1 MALELFSL
9 FRYGLAAALL
19 VYLPYLG
26 VLIGGTTASLVL
38 NFIGR
43 EDRNTRSTSLSRE
56 LIETAAFDN
65 RVLYAAALLPFP
77 LIGFLCRRILHE
89 PDPLPWLYWILP
101 FGALL
106 PGCVLFSLYRSAV
119 RRTADPPVLHFRAGA
134 AGLLAVL
141 SASFLLFVLLGT
153 LFDPDKL
160 SLIRKNTVYI
170 LSWNSLAAFLL
181 FLALSFGLTGGTV
194 LLFLG
199 HPPAGREEPDP
210 DYRQYVRS
218 IGSSLALGGAFA
230 VPVLVVLDLLSL
242 PSTSLSLGVFAASAA
257 VLLLALSVVLVLY
270 PAPEDQAVRPG
281 ARVSTAY
288 LLMFLAL
295 IAGNQAAVGSA
306 ALGRPAPSN
315 PPAAGIPGEVR
326 YREMPPAAEP
336 ALEKGRT
343 VFQHACR
350 ACHLFE
356 TRIVGPPLS
365 KVLPK
370 YKGDFDRLKSYIRDP
385 VKVSPDYPLM
395 PSLGLKEEEIDA
407 VARYLLKNAGEK
419 MPPGKPAAALP
430 AVERGKAVF
439 ETVCAGCHRF
449 ETRLVGP
456 PFHEVVPKYGGNVEQ
471 LKGFIRNPVKVNP
484 GYPAMPML
492 GLKEEEIDAVAHYLL
507 TKVKRGG

>member
-1 MALELFSL
+1 MK
-9 FRYGLAAALL
+9 YGLAAVLL
-19 VYLPYLG
+19 IYLPFLG
-26 VLIGGTTASLVL
+26 ILIAGSTASLVL
-38 NFIGR
+38 NFLGR
-43 EDRNTRSTSLSRE
+43 ENRDAGSLRLSRE
-56 LIETAAFDN
+56 LIETAPFEPT
-65 RVLYAAALLPFP
+65 VFFVAALLPVP
-77 LIGFLCRRILHE
+77 LIAFLCQRSFPE
-89 PDPLPWLYWILP
+89 PGPLPWLFWILP

-106 PGCVLFSLYRSAV
+106 TSCALLFLYRSAIH
-119 RRTADPPVLHFRAGA
+119 RLTEMPVLHFRAGA

-210 DYRQYVRS
+210 GYRQYVRS

-270 PAPEDQAVRPG
+270 PAPEDQAGRPG

-315 PPAAGIPGEVR
+315 PPAAGIPGEAR

-395 PSLGLKEEEIDA
+395 PSLGLKEEEVDA
-407 VARYLLKNAGEK
+407 VARYLLKNAGEE
-419 MPPGKPAAALP
+419 MPPGKPAAVLP